1 MQFETIKVENPN
13 GSSIILGEVH
23 NLKTVQQI
31 HQQLLQTLPGI
42 QFGLTYIEASKPTV
56 VKYSGTDEPLVHL
69 ARINA
74 CKIGAAGV
82 FILFLSND
90 YPSNAMEAIK
100 RVPNISEIY
109 CATSNPVEV
118 IVNQNEKG
126 RSLMG
131 LVGDYSSEVAKKA
144 WVDVKNF

>member
-1 MQFETIKVENPN
+1 MQFQTIKVENPN

-31 HQQLLQTLPGI
+31 HQQLLQTFPRI
-42 QFGLTYIEASKPTV
+42 QFGLTYIDASKPTV

-74 CKIGAAGV
+74 CKIGAGGV

-90 YPSNAMEAIK
+90 YPINAMEAIK

-131 LVGDYSSEVAKKA
+131 LVGDYSSEEAKKA
-144 WVDVKNF
+144 WVDVKNY

>member
-1 MQFETIKVENPN
+1 MQFQTIKVENPN

-31 HQQLLQTLPGI
+31 HQQLLQTFPRI
-42 QFGLTYIEASKPTV
+42 QFGLTYIDASKPTV

-74 CKIGAAGV
+74 CKIGAGGV

-90 YPSNAMEAIK
+90 NPINAMEAIK

-131 LVGDYSSEVAKKA
+131 LVGDYSSEEAKKA
-144 WVDVKNF
+144 WVDVKNY

>member
-1 MQFETIKVENPN
+1 M
-13 GSSIILGEVH
+13 
-23 NLKTVQQI
+23 
-31 HQQLLQTLPGI
+31 
-42 QFGLTYIEASKPTV
+42 
-56 VKYSGTDEPLVHL
+56 
-69 ARINA
+69 
-74 CKIGAAGV
+74 

-90 YPSNAMEAIK
+90 YPIIAMEAIK

-131 LVGDYSSEVAKKA
+131 LVGDYSSEEAKRA
-144 WVDVKNF
+144 WVDVKNY

>member
-1 MQFETIKVENPN
+1 MQFQTIKVENPN

-56 VKYSGTDEPLVHL
+56 IKYSGTDEPLVHL

-90 YPSNAMEAIK
+90 YPINAMEAINAYRIFPK
-100 RVPNISEIY
+100 FTVPRPI
-109 CATSNPVEV
+109 
-118 IVNQNEKG
+118 
-126 RSLMG
+126 R
-131 LVGDYSSEVAKKA
+131 
-144 WVDVKNF
+144 